1 MSSWEFPTD
10 EAVDLHVRI
19 VSGSV
24 TVTAAAT
31 RTATVTLTGNRL
43 GAGDQSDAR
52 VEFDQGTLSVRGP
65 EGHLL
70 SRHGSVDA
78 RVDLPEGSSCLVD
91 TVSADVRCAGDL
103 AAVDIRTVSGDIDA
117 ERVSGLARV
126 HSASGDVDLGAAGT
140 AKAQTTSGDVA
151 IGQVGDVSV
160 RTASGDVRI
169 DTATGREVDVKS
181 SSGDIGVG
189 VPPGMGVY
197 LDLSSV
203 SGTVTSELDP
213 AEDAGGPEMTLECRT
228 ISGDVTVGRAAR
240 PAGRPSETSADQI

>member
-10 EAVDLHVRI
+10 KAVDLHVRI

-31 RTATVTLTGNRL
+31 STATVTLTGHRP
-43 GAGDQSDAR
+43 GAGDQGGAR
-52 VEFDQGTLSVRGP
+52 VEFEHGTLTVREP
-65 EGHLL
+65 EGHVLG
-70 SRHGSVDA
+70 RHGSVDA
-78 RVDLPEGSSCLVD
+78 RVELPEGSSCQVD

-126 HSASGDVDLGAAGT
+126 YSASGDVDLGAAGT
-140 AKAQTTSGDVA
+140 AKAQTTSGDVT
-151 IGQVGDVSV
+151 IGRVGDVIV

-169 DTATGREVDVKS
+169 AAATGHEVEVKS
-181 SSGDIGVG
+181 SSGDIGVR

-203 SGTVTSELDP
+203 SGTVSSELDP
-213 AEDAGGPEMTLECRT
+213 AEATDGPEMTLECRT
-228 ISGDVTVGRAAR
+228 ISGDVTVGRAAQ
-240 PAGRPSETSADQI
+240 PAGRASESSAEQS